1 MKLLPLFL
9 YESHTH
15 MHEHSLIQS
24 KLAFEATA
32 CTHPKIQQ
40 SITEQF
46 DYFRATIIA
55 MVTEML
61 KKQNKNTQ
69 HKQIKKSGKM

>member
-1 MKLLPLFL
+1 MRA
-9 YESHTH
+9 
-15 MHEHSLIQS
+15 HSLIQS

-40 SITEQF
+40 SITGQF

-55 MVTEML
+55 MATEML
-61 KKQNKNTQ
+61 KKKKKNPAQTN
-69 HKQIKKSGKM
+69 